1 MCQLRNLLKRRNV
14 TNDVTKD
21 MYVNEDF
28 LNLVVSTYNSS
39 SNECAEQSLSDFP
52 SGLSGMHSD
61 ATAALNS
68 PVCSIHNK
76 FIYIPF
82 SKDRP

>member
-39 SNECAEQSLSDFP
+39 SNECAE
-52 SGLSGMHSD
+52 H
-61 ATAALNS
+61 
-68 PVCSIHNK
+68 
-76 FIYIPF
+76 
-82 SKDRP
+82 